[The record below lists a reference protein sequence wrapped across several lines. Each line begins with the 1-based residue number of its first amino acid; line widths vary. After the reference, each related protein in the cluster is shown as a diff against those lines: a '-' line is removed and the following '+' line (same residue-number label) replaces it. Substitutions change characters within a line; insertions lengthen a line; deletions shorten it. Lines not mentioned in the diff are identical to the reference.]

1 MLKDSLYTLEKIDSL
16 DAQINA
22 QVKLNAQHPIFKGH
36 FPDIPVLPG
45 VAMMQMIKEILEF
58 QEEQDLQ
65 ISKSG
70 NMKFLQMVNPERTE
84 LLNIQIS
91 IVERNDDFLKI
102 KAQISDDEIICFK
115 ITAQLAF
122 K

>member
-45 VAMMQMIKEILEF
+45 VAMMQMIKDILEF

-65 ISKSG
+65 ISKAG
-70 NMKFLQMVNPERTE
+70 NMKFLQMVNPEKTE
-84 LLNIQIS
+84 LLDIVINIT
-91 IVERNDDFLKI
+91 ERNEEYLKI
-102 KAQISDDEIICFK
+102 KAQINAETTICFK
-115 ITAQLAF
+115 MTAQLAF

>member
-1 MLKDSLYTLEKIDSL
+1 MLKDSLYTLEKIDFS

-22 QVKLNAQHPIFKGH
+22 QVKLNAQNLIFMGH

-58 QEEQDLQ
+58 QEERNLQ
-65 ISKSG
+65 ISKAG
-70 NMKFLQMVNPERTE
+70 NMKFLQMVNPEKTE
-84 LLNIQIS
+84 LLDIQIS
-91 IVERNDDFLKI
+91 ITERNDDSLKI
-102 KAQISDDEIICFK
+102 KAQISDEATICFK
-115 ITAQLAF
+115 MTAQLAF